1 MSGFRLGLMAE
12 PMNAQRA
19 FDVIHAHGAP
29 PCLPFPTIAGGCQ
42 VMMLR
47 LAEGLG
53 LS

>member
-1 MSGFRLGLMAE
+1 MAE

>member
-1 MSGFRLGLMAE
+1 MRTGHLH
-12 PMNAQRA
+12 A
-19 FDVIHAHGAP
+19 FS
-29 PCLPFPTIAGGCQ
+29 FPTIAGGCQ